1 MYSQMK
7 SAFDLLVALLLFM
20 APAATADSS
29 LDGNMTVT
37 NGESTLL
44 FGGSVPPNGF
54 SVQPSGECAI
64 NDNGPANWLPNHQG
78 FLFVP
83 SIFPPV
89 FITPPGYKPIGP
101 VSVYCPG
108 PPGTTTYVAA
118 RAW

>member
-7 SAFDLLVALLLFM
+7 SAFGLLVALLLFM

-64 NDNGPANWLPNHQG
+64 NDNGPANCLPNHQG
-78 FLFVP
+78 FLFIP
-83 SIFPPV
+83 SIFPSV